1 MQITRAIIIVEID
14 NDKIHQV
21 DISSDNVKELLAMY
35 QYRNNCTIDI
45 IDEQLIGLTLTK
57 NVLKST

>member
-45 IDEQLIGLTLTK
+45 IDEPLIGLTLTK
-57 NVLKST
+57 NVSKST

>member
-1 MQITRAIIIVEID
+1 MQITSAIIIVEID

-45 IDEQLIGLTLTK
+45 IDEPLIGLTLTK

>member
-45 IDEQLIGLTLTK
+45 IDEPLIGLTLTK

>member
-1 MQITRAIIIVEID
+1 MQITGAIIIVEID
-14 NDKIHQV
+14 NDKVHQV
-21 DISSDNVKELLAMY
+21 DISSDNVKALLAMY

-45 IDEQLIGLTLTK
+45 IDEPLIGLTLTK

>member
-1 MQITRAIIIVEID
+1 MKITRAIIIVEID

-45 IDEQLIGLTLTK
+45 IDEPLIGLTLTK
-57 NVLKST
+57 NVSKST